1 MGQLLSRSNS
11 HGENNSLQAAFYTRQ
26 VQKSDRIN
34 SDCQSRSD
42 QLGSTRT
49 NSDRIKKKKINKKMD
64 SDQLGAI
71 KKIKLNQQ
79 NWKFNPFGG

>member
-1 MGQLLSRSNS
+1 M
-11 HGENNSLQAAFYTRQ
+11 RQ

-34 SDCQSRSD
+34 SDRQS
-42 QLGSTRT
+42 G
-49 NSDRIKKKKINKKMD
+49 SDRLGPTRIEWKNKKKIKLD

-71 KKIKLNQQ
+71 KTIELNQQ

>member
-1 MGQLLSRSNS
+1 MIPV
-11 HGENNSLQAAFYTRQ
+11 AFLKIRQ

-34 SDCQSRSD
+34 SDR
-42 QLGSTRT
+42 LGPTRIEWK
-49 NSDRIKKKKINKKMD
+49 NKNKIKLD

>member
-1 MGQLLSRSNS
+1 MN
-11 HGENNSLQAAFYTRQ
+11 RQ

-34 SDCQSRSD
+34 SDRQFGSD
-42 QLGSTRT
+42 QLGS
-49 NSDRIKKKKINKKMD
+49 NKKNKNKTKLD
-64 SDQLGAI
+64 SDQLGVI